1 MTRRLKATPFARPAL
16 IAAATLALVGCS
28 GDVSRDSIRAVG
40 SSTVYPF
47 AKQIAESF
55 ALSNPNYKSPLIEST
70 GTGGGIQLFC
80 SGVGADTPDMAN
92 ASRRMK
98 LSEFDK
104 CQTNGVTDI
113 IELQVGLDGI
123 AFASAK
129 GGIMLNLS
137 PRTVYEAL
145 AARPYGGEQTAQTWR
160 DVDPSLPDEP
170 ILVYGPPSTSG
181 TRDALKELVL
191 EVGCDTNPAMEALK
205 EEDEDEHLAV
215 CTEVRSDGA
224 YVDQGE
230 QDNLIV
236 QKIES
241 NPRSVGVFGF
251 SYLDENTDKVQ
262 GLPMNGVDPTYAN
275 IASFAYPGARPL
287 YVYVK
292 KAHMRAIPGL
302 DLYLQEWVK
311 NWTAD
316 GPLAKIGLVAS
327 PGAEMAANEAKVS
340 ELITMTRADLT
351 GEAPATE
358 AETEPAAEEAEQAP
372 TQT

>member
-1 MTRRLKATPFARPAL
+1 MKRPISALARTG
-16 IAAATLALVGCS
+16 ATLALSALALAAC
-28 GDVSRDSIRAVG
+28 DSAGGGGARNSVHAVG

-47 AKQIAESF
+47 AKLVAENF
-55 ALSNPNYKSPLIEST
+55 ARSNTDFRSPLIEST
-70 GTGGGIQLFC
+70 GTGNGIQLFC
-80 SGVGADTPDMAN
+80 KGLGANTPDMVN

-98 LSEFDK
+98 DSEFDRCVSNK
-104 CQTNGVTDI
+104 VDEI

-123 AFASAK
+123 AFASSK

-137 PRTVYEAL
+137 PKTVYEAL
-145 AARPYGGEQTAQTWR
+145 AANPYGKEQTAKTWA
-160 DVDPSLPDEP
+160 DVDPALPAEP

-191 EVGCDTNPAMEALK
+191 EAGCKTNPDMAALK
-205 EEDEDEHLAV
+205 ESDENKYKQV
-215 CTEVRSDGA
+215 CTEVRDDGG

-241 NPRSVGVFGF
+241 NPKAVGIFGF
-251 SYLDENTDKVQ
+251 SYLEENADKVQ
-262 GLPMNGVDPTYAN
+262 GLPMNGVQPTYDN

-302 DLYLQEWVK
+302 GAFMEEWVK
-311 NWTAD
+311 SWDKD
-316 GPLAKIGLVAS
+316 GPLARIGMVAM
-327 PGAEMAANEAKVS
+327 PPEAMEANAAKVRDQ
-340 ELITMTRADLT
+340 LILTREDL
-351 GEAPATE
+351 
-358 AETEPAAEEAEQAP
+358 AAE
-372 TQT
+372 

>member
-1 MTRRLKATPFARPAL
+1 MKLRTKALTATHFTVFTGL
-16 IAAATLALVGCS
+16 AAAILALPGCG

-47 AKQIAESF
+47 AKQIAESYS
-55 ALSNPNYKSPLIEST
+55 LSNPELKSPLIEQT
-70 GTGGGIQLFC
+70 GTGGGMQLFC
-80 SGVGADTPDMAN
+80 AGLGSETPDMAN

-104 CQTNGVTDI
+104 CQANGVKDI

-129 GGIMLNLS
+129 DGIVLNLS
-137 PRTVYEAL
+137 PRIVYEAL
-145 AARPYGGEQTAQTWR
+145 AARPYGGEQTNQTWR

-191 EVGCDTNPAMEALK
+191 EAGCDSNPAMETLK
-205 EEDEDEHLAV
+205 EEDEDEHQKV

-224 YVDQGE
+224 YSDQGE

-236 QKIES
+236 QKIEA
-241 NPRSVGVFGF
+241 NPRTIGVFGF
-251 SYLDENTDKVQ
+251 SYLDKNVDKVQ
-262 GLPMNGVDPTYAN
+262 GLPMNGVDPTYEN

-287 YVYVK
+287 YIYVK

-311 NWTAD
+311 NWKAD

-327 PGAEMAANEAKVS
+327 PTQEMAANTAKVN
-340 ELITMTRADLT
+340 ELLTLTRADLT
-351 GEAPATE
+351 GEAS
-358 AETEPAAEEAEQAP
+358 AP
-372 TQT
+372 EDKPEGASDQG